1 IEAQINVENL
11 LNSNYFSSAYND
23 NNIMPGAGEMD
34 VNTERVIE
42 GAVTGAAAGLVASW
56 VMSEFHEA
64 WKAASGDRD
73 VGDEPNTV
81 KVADAVTEA
90 TVGKPVPEGY
100 REPAGA
106 AVHYGFGVFLGALYG
121 AAVEVRPETSAGF
134 GTAYGAAVSLV
145 ADEMAMPALGFSPP
159 ASEVAASTHLRGFV
173 SHLVFGV
180 ALEVA
185 RRLLIAGVRA
195 KIA

>member
-1 IEAQINVENL
+1 L
-11 LNSNYFSSAYND
+11 L
-23 NNIMPGAGEMD
+23 
-34 VNTERVIE
+34 
-42 GAVTGAAAGLVASW
+42 ASW
-56 VMSEFHEA
+56 VMSEFHDA
-64 WKAASGDRD
+64 WKVASGERD

-90 TVGKPVPEGY
+90 TVGEPVPEEY

-106 AVHYGFGVFLGALYG
+106 AVHYGFGMFLGALYG

-145 ADEMAMPALGFSPP
+145 ADEMAMPALGVSPP
-159 ASEVAASTHLRGFV
+159 RLGSCGFDAPPRPCLTP
-173 SHLVFGV
+173 SFGV
-180 ALEVA
+180 ALEAA
-185 RRLLIAGVRA
+185 RRLLITGVRA

>member
-1 IEAQINVENL
+1 
-11 LNSNYFSSAYND
+11 
-23 NNIMPGAGEMD
+23 MD

-90 TVGKPVPEGY
+90 TVGKP
-100 REPAGA
+100 
-106 AVHYGFGVFLGALYG
+106 
-121 AAVEVRPETSAGF
+121 
-134 GTAYGAAVSLV
+134 
-145 ADEMAMPALGFSPP
+145 
-159 ASEVAASTHLRGFV
+159 
-173 SHLVFGV
+173 
-180 ALEVA
+180 
-185 RRLLIAGVRA
+185 
-195 KIA
+195 

>member
-1 IEAQINVENL
+1 
-11 LNSNYFSSAYND
+11 
-23 NNIMPGAGEMD
+23 MD

-100 REPAGA
+100 R
-106 AVHYGFGVFLGALYG
+106 
-121 AAVEVRPETSAGF
+121 
-134 GTAYGAAVSLV
+134 SLR
-145 ADEMAMPALGFSPP
+145 EQLFITALGVSRRSLRSRGGGSPRDQRW
-159 ASEVAASTHLRGFV
+159 VRNRLRSG
-173 SHLVFGV
+173 GV
-180 ALEVA
+180 AG
-185 RRLLIAGVRA
+185 RRRDGDAGVGL
-195 KIA
+195 

>member
-1 IEAQINVENL
+1 
-11 LNSNYFSSAYND
+11 
-23 NNIMPGAGEMD
+23 MD
-34 VNTERVIE
+34 VGTKRVIE
-42 GAVTGAAAGLVASW
+42 GAVAGAAAGLMASW

-180 ALEVA
+180 ALEAA

-195 KIA
+195 KIG